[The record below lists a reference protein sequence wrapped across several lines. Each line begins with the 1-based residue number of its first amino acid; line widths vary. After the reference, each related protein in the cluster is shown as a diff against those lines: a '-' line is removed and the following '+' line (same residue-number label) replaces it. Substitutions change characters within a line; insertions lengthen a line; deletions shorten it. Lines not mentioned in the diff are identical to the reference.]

1 MKFGKLAALI
11 AFVAP
16 SAPNSAMA
24 HADHE
29 ASAYG
34 HPGEASRVSR
44 TIKVEMTEYAFSLAD
59 LSVNTGETVKFVISN
74 HGKLKHEMTIGSEAE
89 QLIHRKEMEAMSDMG
104 HDEGKHE
111 MPDNALHLAPGE
123 TKEVIWQFTKAG
135 KIEFACNY
143 PGHADLGML
152 GNISIE

>member
-1 MKFGKLAALI
+1 MKHIALTTMIASSALLASIPAL
-11 AFVAP
+11 
-16 SAPNSAMA
+16 A
-24 HADHE
+24 HGDHE

-44 TIKVEMTEYAFSLAD
+44 TIKVEMTEYAFSLGD
-59 LSVNTGETVKFVISN
+59 LSVKTGETVKFVISN

-89 QLIHRKEMEAMSDMG
+89 QLVHRKEMEAMSDMH
-104 HDEGKHE
+104 HDEGQHE
-111 MPDNALHLAPGE
+111 MPGNALHLAPGE
-123 TKEVIWQFTKAG
+123 TREVIWQFTKAG

-152 GNISIE
+152 GNITIE